1 MRRLIL
7 ASAAAAMA
15 LLSAGAAPAT
25 SLSPTPPHDPKLG
38 CKAIKQVVADLN
50 AGRLRDPDASG
61 AGPTFFSDAFGEV
74 EEAEEAA
81 FLQAMRHSEG
91 KPDEKPMELRDV
103 RIVHKDKDDPL
114 YLVVLDRQS
123 WHETM
128 DVDDGMLGSQT
139 IDYPHYATDTHFWL
153 VRFMN
158 DDLTDFREA
167 PETHVLWLAS
177 KPLKGCY

>member
-1 MRRLIL
+1 MRRIL
-7 ASAAAAMA
+7 LAIAAA
-15 LLSAGAAPAT
+15 LLPWAPAPAT

-50 AGRLRDPDASG
+50 AGRLADPEARG
-61 AGPTFFSDAFGEV
+61 AGPTFFSDAYGEV
-74 EEAEEAA
+74 EEGEEAA
-81 FLQAMRHSEG
+81 FLHSMRHSEG
-91 KPDEKPMELRDV
+91 KPDEKPIELRDV
-103 RIVHKDKDDPL
+103 RIVHKDKEAPI
-114 YLVVLDRQS
+114 YLVVLDRQA

-139 IDYPHYATDTHFWL
+139 IDYPHYNTDTHVWL

-167 PETHVLWLAS
+167 PEIHPLWL
-177 KPLKGCY
+177 KTKQLKGCY